1 MNFATV
7 KTIKIIFGILF
18 AIAFTIGVVLVYA
31 IFLNPG
37 QNPVELVKD
46 LLR

>member
-1 MNFATV
+1 MNFTTI

-31 IFLNPG
+31 TFLNPG
-37 QNPVELVKD
+37 QNSVELVKD
-46 LLR
+46 FLI